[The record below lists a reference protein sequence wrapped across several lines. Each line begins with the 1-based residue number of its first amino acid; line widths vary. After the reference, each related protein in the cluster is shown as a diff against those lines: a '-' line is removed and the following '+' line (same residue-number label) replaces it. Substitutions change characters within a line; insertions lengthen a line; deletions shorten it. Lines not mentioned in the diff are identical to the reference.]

1 MKSALILGILVFFCS
16 TLLGDLSLPNIF
28 TDHMVLQRDQQNP
41 VWGKAKPGEK
51 ITVQIA
57 GQSHAAKTGKDGKW
71 RVKLDPLPAG
81 GPHVLKV
88 KGSNTVTIKDVLV
101 GEVWFC
107 SGQSNMEWSVNISYN
122 AEVEKVSANYP
133 QIRLLTVQKLG
144 TQTPAEDITGQWE
157 ICTPESVGDFSA
169 VGYFFG
175 RRLHNALNVPIGLID
190 NAWGGSA
197 AEAWIP
203 RETLEKDSR
212 YDDLLQHW
220 DEQVAANP
228 PGSFEKKLE
237 DYQKWVKSGRPDP
250 QQRRPRDILA
260 GQHRPANI
268 YNGMLAP
275 TVGYGMRGVIWY
287 QGETNGGRS
296 YQYTHLFPLLIQS
309 YRDLWQQ
316 GDFPFYYVQ
325 LADFQDEVDEPGDST
340 WAELRQ
346 AQTMT
351 MDVVPNA
358 GQAVIIDVGEGRD
371 IHPRDKQTV
380 ANRLARWALANDYGF
395 DIAYQSPRYKS
406 MEVKGNKVR
415 ITLDHVSDGGLW
427 SFDVKEVI
435 GFSIAGKDQKFV
447 WAEAKIVSNNEVEIW
462 SDDVSKPVAVRY
474 GWAQN
479 PRLNLFDRNGLPVT
493 PFRTDD
499 WPWVTAN
506 NTK

>member
-1 MKSALILGILVFFCS
+1 MHAIYSFILFIALSSALLANV
-16 TLLGDLSLPNIF
+16 SLPGIF
-28 TDHMVLQRDQQNP
+28 SDHMVLQRDQKNP
-41 VWGKAKPGEK
+41 VWGKAEPGEK

-57 GQSHAAKTGKDGKW
+57 GQSHSTKTGRNGKW
-71 RVKLDPLPAG
+71 RVKLDPMQAG
-81 GPHVLKV
+81 GPHTLKV
-88 KGSNTVTIKDVLV
+88 KGENTVTIEDVLV

-107 SGQSNMEWSVNISYN
+107 SGQSNMEWSINNTYN
-122 AEVEKVSANYP
+122 AEVEKVSANFP

-144 TQTPAEDITGQWE
+144 TQTPAEDITGNWQV
-157 ICTPESVGDFSA
+157 CSPDTVGDFSA
-169 VGYFFG
+169 VGYLFG

-203 RETLEKDSR
+203 RDVLAKHSR
-212 YDDLLQHW
+212 YDELLQHW

-237 DYQKWVKSGRPDP
+237 EYQAWIKSGRPDP
-250 QQRRPRDILA
+250 QQRRPRDILS

-268 YNGMLAP
+268 YNGMVAP

-287 QGETNGGRS
+287 QGETNGGRG
-296 YQYTHLFPLLIQS
+296 YQYTHMFPLLIQTM
-309 YRDLWQQ
+309 RDLWQQ
-316 GDFPFYYVQ
+316 EDFPFYWVQ
-325 LADFQDEVDEPGDST
+325 LADFTEEVDEPGDSA
-340 WAELRQ
+340 WAELRD

-351 MDVVPNA
+351 LDALPNT

-380 ANRLARWALANDYGF
+380 AHRLARWALANDYGF

-406 MEVKGNKVR
+406 MEVVGDKVR

-447 WAEAKIVSNNEVEIW
+447 WADAKILSDNVVEVW
-462 SDDVSKPVAVRY
+462 SDEISKPAAVRY

-499 WPWVTAN
+499 WPWTTAN
-506 NTK
+506 NQK